1 MRWLVPFLLL
11 LLFITGCSKKKS
23 ERTNFF
29 ELTVQGNTFTANKF
43 DVVFDTTYLYWEFQ
57 IDDTTTNSY
66 VSLYLKGG
74 TKWINGEY
82 TNPADIVSGRE
93 ISRMSLQFYVNRYPN
108 TYAMGN
114 NPYTFTI
121 DRSENGRIHG
131 TFSGKMTC
139 FTCTPYGTIVDIT
152 NGEFELPYTLR

>member
-29 ELTVQGNTFTANKF
+29 ELNVQGNKFTFNKF
-43 DVVFDTTYLYWEFQ
+43 NVVFDTTYLHWEFQ

-66 VSLYLKGG
+66 VTLDLRGG

-82 TNPADIVSGRE
+82 TNPPDIVSGRE
-93 ISRMSLQFYVNRYPN
+93 ISNLTLQTYVNRYPG
-108 TYAMGN
+108 TYFLAN
-114 NPYTFTI
+114 NPFSVTI

-131 TFSGKMTC
+131 TFYGKMTC
-139 FTCTPYGTIVDIT
+139 SNCVPYGLIVNIT
-152 NGEFELPYTLR
+152 NGEFELPYIVR